1 MDPNIIARS
10 PDQGITSQ
18 FQSGEDASPTCLT
31 REGVNDAPKS
41 NAVPPLGVK
50 ERRRS
55 TRFQCSG
62 TAQIQAEGSDMPL
75 TGSLTDISLHGCY
88 VETLTTFP
96 LDTLVTLKIEAFDIH
111 FQTQAKV
118 RASYPFVGM
127 GMCFS
132 DVEPG
137 QQIQLN
143 QMLHAIVSQRA
154 LTSHP
159 AESITTFE
167 RGSANAGA
175 YLEAISAFF
184 RNSTVLSRDEFFAIA
199 KRVRHS

>member
-10 PDQGITSQ
+10 PDQQITNQ
-18 FQSGEDASPTCLT
+18 IQSGEDPPTCLT
-31 REGVNDAPKS
+31 REGVDDVSKR
-41 NAVPPLGVK
+41 NAVPPLGAK

-88 VETLTTFP
+88 VETLTPFP
-96 LDTLVTLKIEAFDIH
+96 IDTLVTLKIEALGIH

-118 RASYPFVGM
+118 RATYPFVGM

-132 DVEPG
+132 EVEPG
-137 QQIQLN
+137 QQMQLN
-143 QMLHAIVSQRA
+143 QMLHAIVGERA
-154 LTSHP
+154 LNSHP
-159 AESITTFE
+159 AEAITTFE
-167 RGSANAGA
+167 SGSANAAA

-184 RNSTVLSRDEFFAIA
+184 RNSTVLSRDEFFEIA
-199 KRVRHS
+199 KRVRRS